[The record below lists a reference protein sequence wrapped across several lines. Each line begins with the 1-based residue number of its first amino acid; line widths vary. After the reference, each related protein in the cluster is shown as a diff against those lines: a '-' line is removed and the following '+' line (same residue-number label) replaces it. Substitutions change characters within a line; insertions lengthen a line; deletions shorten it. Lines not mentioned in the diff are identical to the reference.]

1 MTILTFNIRY
11 GLAEDGEHSW
21 PLRRHATAQVIREI
35 NADIVCL
42 QEDLDFQLGY
52 LLEQLPDYAA
62 YSVGR
67 DDGVKEGEACTILWR
82 KSRFAPLD
90 KGTFWLSDTPDQ
102 PGSIGWGNCITRI
115 CSWVDF
121 GTFALFNTHWDHES
135 QAARAN
141 SANLI
146 HRHLPLTPWILV
158 GDLNAEPDSPEVLA
172 LPGILHTAG
181 LEGGTFHNFEGG
193 TEGEKIDHLVSSID
207 FRCTKLEVIQTQFDG
222 LWPSDHYP
230 VVAELLMNSGQ

>member
-1 MTILTFNIRY
+1 MKILTFNIRN
-11 GLAEDGEHSW
+11 GNADDGNHSW
-21 PLRRHATAQVIREI
+21 EHRRHITAKVIGDAG
-35 NADIVCL
+35 ADIVCL
-42 QEDLDFQLGY
+42 QEVFAFQLDY
-52 LLEQLPDYAA
+52 LLEQLQEYAV

-67 DDGVKEGEACTILWR
+67 DDGEREGEACSILWR

-90 KGTFWLSDTPDQ
+90 QGTFWLSDTPDQ
-102 PGSIGWGNCITRI
+102 PRSTSWGNRTTRI

-135 QAARAN
+135 QPAREK

-146 HRHLPLTPWILV
+146 HRHLPLTPWLVV
-158 GDLNAEPDSPEVLA
+158 GDLNAEPSSEEVLA

-181 LEGGTFHNFEGG
+181 LETGTFHNFQGG
-193 TEGEKIDHLVSSID
+193 VDGEKIDHVLSAID
-207 FRCTKLEVIQTQFDG
+207 FRCTRLQVIDTCVDG

-230 VVAELLMNSGQ
+230 VLAEIE